1 MDASISLPDTEDYL
15 NSMLKAINLSK
26 YYRNLLVD
34 HRLYPVTYFAK
45 DL

>member
-1 MDASISLPDTEDYL
+1 MDASISLPDIEDYL

-26 YYRNLLVD
+26 YYRNLQVD